1 MKFEWDDKKAALN
14 LAKHGV
20 SFDEAVTAF
29 DDPLYIDFFD
39 PEHSEDEHRYI
50 RLGRSEQHRILVVS
64 YTERSDVTRL
74 ISARVATKRELQA
87 YEEN

>member
-1 MKFEWDDKKAALN
+1 MKFEWDDKKAARN
-14 LAKHGV
+14 LVKHGV

-39 PEHSEDEHRYI
+39 PEHSDDEHRYI
-50 RLGRSEQHRILVVS
+50 RVGCSEQRRVLVVS
-64 YTERSDVTRL
+64 YTERSGVTRL
-74 ISARVATKRELQA
+74 ISARLATKRERQA

>member
-1 MKFEWDDKKAALN
+1 MTFDWDDDKATRN

-39 PEHSEDEHRYI
+39 PEHSESEHRYI
-50 RLGRSEQHRILVVS
+50 RVGCSERGRVLVVS
-64 YTERSDVTRL
+64 YMERGTVTRL
-74 ISARVATKRELQA
+74 ISARPATKTEREI